1 MNESADLGE
10 PMNVHADA
18 TSPMNV
24 KLVLEYEGTRYHGWQ
39 AQAGAPTVE
48 AALRG
53 AITSLTGESPVLTA
67 AGRTDAGVHALGQVV
82 SFRLERLNIPILE
95 LPGAL
100 NARLPQDIAVRR
112 ADAVDDAF
120 NARYS
125 ARARRYAYRIRQ
137 ALPRGAYERQ
147 YAWGLRDN
155 LDLSAMQAAGHKL
168 EGTHDFRAF
177 GRSPRPGG
185 HTVRRVHDVTVSA
198 LGEWVTIAVAAD
210 AFLYGMVRRIAG
222 ALVDIG
228 RRKRGLEWIDELL
241 AGSTTGL
248 RLAPPHG
255 LVQVAVEY

>member
-1 MNESADLGE
+1 MNAR
-10 PMNVHADA
+10 
-18 TSPMNV
+18 PMNV

-39 AQAGAPTVE
+39 AQSGAPTVE
-48 AALRG
+48 AALRA
-53 AITSLTGESPVLTA
+53 AITSLTGESPALTA

-82 SFRLERLNIPILE
+82 SFRLERLNIPILQ

-100 NARLPQDIAVRR
+100 NARLDRDIAVRH
-112 ADAVDDAF
+112 AELVDDAF

-137 ALPRGAYERQ
+137 ALPRGAYQRQ
-147 YAWGLRDN
+147 YAWSLHDR
-155 LDLSAMQAAGHKL
+155 LDVDAMQAAAQKL

-198 LGEWVTIAVAAD
+198 LGESVTIAVAAD

-228 RRKRGLEWIDELL
+228 RRRRGLEWIDELL
-241 AGSTTGL
+241 AGSATGL

-255 LVQVAVEY
+255 LVQVGVEY